1 MQPERG
7 FHTCT
12 CACAGDGRKPW
23 ASFKQGVF
31 VRHCCKKT
39 YHVAYQGQP
48 NLDVCTRGCGVG
60 EGGGASSPTR
70 PHGEPDARE
79 PDASPTPR
87 VAARAPGGRVTP
99 HSIRLTRHSDS
110 HTRDDTSLT
119 GCHTPLTSS
128 PEPVCSDAESFKTP
142 VKHSQSHTE
151 DKSGGLRPLRL
162 PGSAGCNNLQ
172 LLYTQHAIT
181 KCPGA
186 YRV

>member
-48 NLDVCTRGCGVG
+48 NLDICTRGCGVG
-60 EGGGASSPTR
+60 EGGGASSPR
-70 PHGEPDARE
+70 PERP
-79 PDASPTPR
+79 SPTRARPR
-87 VAARAPGGRVTP
+87 ACRRPGPRSGGGRVTP

-128 PEPVCSDAESFKTP
+128 PEPVCRMPAESFKTP
-142 VKHSQSHTE
+142 VKHSQSHTDHRGQE
-151 DKSGGLRPLRL
+151 RWSTPTTATG
-162 PGSAGCNNLQ
+162 
-172 LLYTQHAIT
+172 
-181 KCPGA
+181 
-186 YRV
+186 

>member
-48 NLDVCTRGCGVG
+48 NLDICTRGCGVG
-60 EGGGASSPTR
+60 EGGGASSPR
-70 PHGEPDARE
+70 GRVE
-79 PDASPTPR
+79 PDASPTRARPR
-87 VAARAPGGRVTP
+87 VSPPALRGGRVTP

-128 PEPVCSDAESFKTP
+128 PEPVCRIGPESFKTRKTLT
-142 VKHSQSHTE
+142 VSHRGQERWSTPTTAT
-151 DKSGGLRPLRL
+151 G
-162 PGSAGCNNLQ
+162 
-172 LLYTQHAIT
+172 
-181 KCPGA
+181 
-186 YRV
+186 